1 MVLIG
6 AIRVISGQKDV
17 TTDCPDI
24 TDTKKMNAFEKRI
37 LINTCFGHFLSHF
50 NMLVFPAV
58 VIPLTAGMNMTMA
71 EVLGVSFWMYLLF
84 GLTALPWGLAA
95 DRWGAKPLLILFY
108 LGSGLAGLG
117 AAIWIGSPGRL
128 GGALAALGFF
138 SGIYHPAGLGLIS
151 KEMQRVSVGM
161 GYNGMFGNLGLA
173 TAPLIT
179 GVVNW
184 LWGPQAAYLFLG
196 GLNFCGFFL
205 LLIFPI
211 SKYGHSQNVV
221 TDQDNGNLGAFL
233 ILLVAMMLG
242 GIVYRG
248 ATVILPAYFEL
259 KNQQIF
265 QWLAFTVSSG
275 LSKNLVAT
283 SLTSIIFL
291 VGMLGQY
298 TGGRI
303 GERYAPKYGYL
314 VFHILTIPVAFLMAL
329 TGNIPLVGLGVIYFF
344 FLLGMQPIENTLVA
358 NYTPRRL
365 HHSAYGIKFVLTFGV
380 GALAV
385 KMVAY
390 IEAMAGIEAVFPA
403 LGVTSLILVAVIA
416 LLIFKT

>member
-1 MVLIG
+1 VLEQNHNHSWRSASALKNG
-6 AIRVISGQKDV
+6 KERK
-17 TTDCPDI
+17 TH
-24 TDTKKMNAFEKRI
+24 KMDAFEKRI

-58 VIPLTAGMNMTMA
+58 VIPLTVRMNLTMA

-108 LGSGLAGLG
+108 LGSGLAGIG
-117 AAIWIGSPGRL
+117 AAEWIESPVGL
-128 GGALAALGFF
+128 AAALAALGFF

-161 GYNGMFGNLGLA
+161 GFNGMFGNLGLA
-173 TAPLIT
+173 TAPLLT
-179 GVVNW
+179 GFVNW

-196 GLNFCGFFL
+196 GLNICGFLML
-205 LLIFPI
+205 LALPI
-211 SKYGHSQNVV
+211 SRFGHSKTAISAQE
-221 TDQDNGNLGAFL
+221 NGMLGAFL
-233 ILLVAMMLG
+233 ILLVAMLLG

-265 QWLAFTVSSG
+265 LWLASTASG
-275 LSKNLVAT
+275 LSKNLVAN

-303 GERYAPKYGYL
+303 AERYAPKYSYL
-314 VFHILTIPVAFLMAL
+314 LFHILTVPAAFLMAPA
-329 TGNIPLVGLGVIYFF
+329 GNIPLVVLAVIYFF

-358 NYTPRRL
+358 NFTPRRF

-385 KMVAY
+385 KMAAFVETA
-390 IEAMAGIEAVFPA
+390 AGIGAIFPV
-403 LGVTSLILVAVIA
+403 LGFTSLILVAVIV